1 MAIEKENPKNLVKL
15 LEFRLRISAINLNK
29 LAFLDEFRVELSDDK
44 KYARSHQPRVY
55 SKVHKARRRRAWSV
69 ITFMHSRGMDRGLAV
84 EGSVNR
90 FVMRAYLIEIV
101 IQEFKALGIEYVI
114 AARPERCR
122 FRQDMDNLSVHK
134 TKEVREVLEEHGI
147 EVIYTPPYSPE
158 CNAIEEG
165 ISKVKNEIR
174 SNSDKNAENM
184 IDLIGKALDHVTE
197 SNTQGFIRH
206 WQRMTVQS

>member
-55 SKVHKARRRRAWSV
+55 SKVYKARRRRAWSV
-69 ITFMHSRGMDRGLAV
+69 ITFMHSRGMDRGLVV

-114 AARPERCR
+114 
-122 FRQDMDNLSVHK
+122 MDNLSVHK

-197 SNTQGFIRH
+197 SNAQGFIRH
-206 WQRMTVQS
+206 WQKMTVQS

>member
-55 SKVHKARRRRAWSV
+55 SKVYKARRRRAWSV

-90 FVMRAYLIEIV
+90 FVMRVYLIEIV

-114 AARPERCR
+114 
-122 FRQDMDNLSVHK
+122 MDN
-134 TKEVREVLEEHGI
+134 
-147 EVIYTPPYSPE
+147 
-158 CNAIEEG
+158 
-165 ISKVKNEIR
+165 
-174 SNSDKNAENM
+174 
-184 IDLIGKALDHVTE
+184 
-197 SNTQGFIRH
+197 
-206 WQRMTVQS
+206 

>member
-15 LEFRLRISAINLNK
+15 LEFRSRISAINLNK

-55 SKVHKARRRRAWSV
+55 SKVYKARRRRAWSV

-114 AARPERCR
+114 
-122 FRQDMDNLSVHK
+122 MDNLSVHK

-147 EVIYTPPYSPE
+147 EVIY
-158 CNAIEEG
+158 
-165 ISKVKNEIR
+165 
-174 SNSDKNAENM
+174 
-184 IDLIGKALDHVTE
+184 
-197 SNTQGFIRH
+197 
-206 WQRMTVQS
+206 

>member
-114 AARPERCR
+114 
-122 FRQDMDNLSVHK
+122 MDNLSVHK

-184 IDLIGKALDHVTE
+184 IDLIGEALDHVTE
-197 SNTQGFIRH
+197 SNAQGFIRH

>member
-114 AARPERCR
+114 
-122 FRQDMDNLSVHK
+122 MDNLSVHK

-184 IDLIGKALDHVTE
+184 IDLIGEALDHVTE
-197 SNTQGFIRH
+197 SNAQGFIRH
-206 WQRMTVQS
+206 WQKMTVQS

>member
-55 SKVHKARRRRAWSV
+55 SKVYKARRRRAWSV

-114 AARPERCR
+114 
-122 FRQDMDNLSVHK
+122 MDNLSVHK

-184 IDLIGKALDHVTE
+184 IDLIGEALDHVTE
-197 SNTQGFIRH
+197 SNAQGFIRH
-206 WQRMTVQS
+206 WQKMTVQS

>member
-114 AARPERCR
+114 
-122 FRQDMDNLSVHK
+122 MDNLSVHK

-197 SNTQGFIRH
+197 SNARGFIRH

>member
-1 MAIEKENPKNLVKL
+1 M

-29 LAFLDEFRVELSDDK
+29 LAFLDEFRVELSEADRPGRCRSIQEDK

-114 AARPERCR
+114 AARPERCGEAR
-122 FRQDMDNLSVHK
+122 
-134 TKEVREVLEEHGI
+134 
-147 EVIYTPPYSPE
+147 
-158 CNAIEEG
+158 
-165 ISKVKNEIR
+165 
-174 SNSDKNAENM
+174 
-184 IDLIGKALDHVTE
+184 
-197 SNTQGFIRH
+197 
-206 WQRMTVQS
+206 

>member
-55 SKVHKARRRRAWSV
+55 SKVYKARRRRAWSV
-69 ITFMHSRGMDRGLAV
+69 ITFMHSRRMDRGLVV

-101 IQEFKALGIEYVI
+101 IQEFKALGIEYVV
-114 AARPERCR
+114 
-122 FRQDMDNLSVHK
+122 MDNLSVHK

-197 SNTQGFIRH
+197 SNAQGFIRH
-206 WQRMTVQS
+206 WQKMTVQS

>member
-114 AARPERCR
+114 
-122 FRQDMDNLSVHK
+122 MDNLSVHK

-197 SNTQGFIRH
+197 SNAQGFIRH
-206 WQRMTVQS
+206 WQKMTVQS

>member
-55 SKVHKARRRRAWSV
+55 SKVYKARRRRAWSV

-114 AARPERCR
+114 
-122 FRQDMDNLSVHK
+122 MDNLSVHK

-197 SNTQGFIRH
+197 SNARGFIRH

>member
-55 SKVHKARRRRAWSV
+55 SKVYKARRRRAWSV

-114 AARPERCR
+114 
-122 FRQDMDNLSVHK
+122 MDNLSVHK
-134 TKEVREVLEEHGI
+134 TKEVREVFEEHGI

-184 IDLIGKALDHVTE
+184 IDLIGEALDHVTE
-197 SNTQGFIRH
+197 SNAQGFIRH
-206 WQRMTVQS
+206 WQKMTVQS

>member
-1 MAIEKENPKNLVKL
+1 M

-114 AARPERCR
+114 
-122 FRQDMDNLSVHK
+122 MDNLSVHK

-197 SNTQGFIRH
+197 SNARGFIRH
-206 WQRMTVQS
+206 WQKMTVQS